1 MEDIYGQIV
10 KDMQDAE
17 KLVMDIDRLGTN
29 ERISVTGVQAVLT
42 RVFMKM
48 AGAPLNGGE
57 KYYEQ
62 ALVYANLVI
71 GSGKHSLN
79 TDYAQ
84 IFRNHSQDINEPE
97 ECIWEVGIYGNKIG
111 SEDLAGAVGVE
122 NGILCR
128 SEEIGYS
135 GGAIKVT
142 AKLYDAFGEG
152 DLRRDRSIAEYEYEE
167 KPKDSGNYE
176 KKYWADRKDGD
187 GDRTI
192 YARNPGKW
200 RREEE
205 LGKKARQYNSTNF
218 PIIRYSDVLLMKA
231 EAINAINNGP
241 NDEAYK
247 AINEVRR
254 RAYGLPID
262 GADQQTCDLQGLDY
276 AGFFEAVRNERF
288 CEFCFE
294 GIRKPDLIRWGIYVS
309 TMNALAT
316 DVEAHAHKDFKYVA
330 TTGRNTTSRNVL
342 FPIPT
347 TELTV
352 NKLMTQNPGW

>member
-1 MEDIYGQIV
+1 
-10 KDMQDAE
+10 
-17 KLVMDIDRLGTN
+17 
-29 ERISVTGVQAVLT
+29 
-42 RVFMKM
+42 
-48 AGAPLNGGE
+48 
-57 KYYEQ
+57 
-62 ALVYANLVI
+62 
-71 GSGKHSLN
+71 
-79 TDYAQ
+79 
-84 IFRNHSQDINEPE
+84 
-97 ECIWEVGIYGNKIG
+97 
-111 SEDLAGAVGVE
+111 
-122 NGILCR
+122 
-128 SEEIGYS
+128 
-135 GGAIKVT
+135 
-142 AKLYDAFGEG
+142 
-152 DLRRDRSIAEYEYEE
+152 
-167 KPKDSGNYE
+167 
-176 KKYWADRKDGD
+176 
-187 GDRTI
+187 
-192 YARNPGKW
+192 
-200 RREEE
+200 
-205 LGKKARQYNSTNF
+205 
-218 PIIRYSDVLLMKA
+218 MKA

-316 DVEAHAHKDFKYVA
+316 DVEANAHKDFKYVA